1 MKTLLKNGLMLDEQ
15 SKKLVKRDILI
26 DGEIIAK
33 IASEIEDEEAMQIEV
48 AEKLITPGFIDL
60 HVHLREPG
68 FEQKETIETGTYAAA
83 RGGFTT
89 VACMPNTRPPI
100 DSVPI
105 VEEILEKAEEAGY
118 ARVLPIGA
126 ITVRQ
131 LGQELTDME
140 ALKKAGVVAV
150 SDDGVGVQSSKMMK
164 EAMRKAYA
172 LGLPVVAHCE
182 DNSLAKGGCV
192 HDGEFAKRYGL
203 QGIPSE
209 AESIHVARDILLAED
224 IGVHYHVCH
233 ISSEQS
239 VRLVREAK
247 ARGQK
252 VTAEVTPHHLLLC
265 DEDIPEPNP
274 MFKMNPPL
282 RSKKDREA
290 LIQGLKDGT
299 IDVIATDHAPH
310 TLLEKQQG
318 MERAPFGIVG
328 LETAFPL
335 LYTNLV
341 RTGELTLA
349 ELIEKMTRKPAELFG
364 LPYGVLAEGKVAD
377 MTVIDL
383 ESERPIDPSA
393 FKSKGRN
400 TPFAGTYVYGW
411 PVMTFYKGV
420 KTWDQADIFVTF
432 EE

>member
-1 MKTLLKNGLMLDEQ
+1 MKILLKNGQVLDEQ
-15 SKKLVKRDILI
+15 TGKLIKKDILI
-26 DGEIIAK
+26 VGEMIAK
-33 IASEIEDEEAMQIEV
+33 IAAEIEDEEAEV
-48 AEKLITPGFIDL
+48 IDVDGKFVSAGFIDM

-68 FEQKETIETGTYAAA
+68 FEKKETIETGTYAAA

-100 DSVPI
+100 DSVEI
-105 VEEILEKAEEAGY
+105 VQDILAKAEEAGY

-126 ITVRQ
+126 ITIRQ

-140 ALKKAGVVAV
+140 ALKAAGVIAV
-150 SDDGVGVQSSKMMK
+150 SDDGVGVQSSKVMK
-164 EAMRKAYA
+164 EAMRKAHS

-182 DNSLAKGGCV
+182 DDTLAKGGCV

-233 ISSEQS
+233 ISAEQS

-265 DEDIPEPNP
+265 DEDIPEPDA
-274 MFKMNPPL
+274 MYKMNPPL
-282 RSKKDREA
+282 RSKKDRAA

-299 IDVIATDHAPH
+299 IDIIATDHAPH
-310 TLLEKQQG
+310 MVSEKAQG
-318 MERAPFGIVG
+318 MELAPFGVVG

-335 LYTNLV
+335 LYTHLV
-341 RTGELTLA
+341 LTGELTLA
-349 ELIEKMTRKPAELFG
+349 ELVEKMTRKPAELFG
-364 LPYGVLAEGKVAD
+364 LPYGVLAEGKSAD
-377 MTVIDL
+377 ITVIDL
-383 ESERPIDPSA
+383 EEERPVDPNT

-400 TPFAGTYVYGW
+400 TPFSGWQCKGW
-411 PVMTFYKGV
+411 PVLTIYRGNI
-420 KTWDQADIFVTF
+420 TWDQADIVVTF